1 MGNLQCSVAVRYS
14 KLNPS
19 VSPHKLK
26 MMGIGS
32 ILAEPTTWVIL
43 IVTTLFCFYKYGTR
57 NFNVF
62 SDQGIPGPKP
72 IPFIGTT
79 WGIWKQN
86 FWEFSREEVKKN
98 GNLYGSFMGM
108 QPTLH
113 INDTELIKS
122 VFIKDFDH
130 FINRRKMGF
139 DGKVFRYLLTALE
152 DQPWKDVRSAIT
164 PTFTSGKIK
173 RVNPTTKTWFQY

>member
-43 IVTTLFCFYKYGTR
+43 IVTALWILYKRGTK

-79 WGIWKQN
+79 WGVWKIN
-86 FWEFSREEVKKN
+86 MMKVGSENVKRY
-98 GNLYGSFMGM
+98 GDLYGSFEGT

-113 INDTELIKS
+113 INDTELVKS
-122 VFIKDFDH
+122 IFVKDFDH
-130 FINRRKMGF
+130 FINRRVLTVCSHIKF
-139 DGKVFRYLLTALE
+139 DWNKATGCF
-152 DQPWKDVRSAIT
+152 D
-164 PTFTSGKIK
+164 
-173 RVNPTTKTWFQY
+173 